1 MADNNEKNEVPPS
14 KIERLIGIVFAFL
27 VLALVAYTVVM
38 EIKIDDNKM
47 PLLYIL
53 IAIMAGAVVATI
65 PGFLNM
71 DYSGKGVSIRAAG
84 GVAAFVLVLSA
95 LQEMTVPSINTDG
108 PVIGTNSNKTNN
120 TTQFQQQAQQVQTI
134 QQSFRATS
142 YCSMTGASGYGV
154 STNLQQ
160 AQTIAIQYC
169 VASGGI
175 FDCCAGNVR
184 TEQLY

>member
-1 MADNNEKNEVPPS
+1 MADNNEKREAQPS
-14 KIERLIGIVFAFL
+14 KIERLIGIIFAFL
-27 VLALVAYTVVM
+27 VLALIAYTVVM

-84 GVAAFVLVLSA
+84 GVAAFVIVLSA
-95 LQEMTVPSINTDG
+95 LQEMTGPSNSDR
-108 PVIGTNSNKTNN
+108 PVVGTNSNTTTGN
-120 TTQFQQQAQQVQTI
+120 TQFQQQTQQIQAI

-175 FDCCAGNVR
+175 PDCCAGNVR